1 MKLQWPVLARPA
13 LLLLNP
19 RASSVPKYEDPHRNQ
34 PQGDDGRRSNPQ
46 RCCDPYRLTN
56 VGLDHARYRSAGAA
70 YRRGPPEPARVRIA
84 EGHRESVEDEGK
96 AGKDEIQRAE
106 ESEIDRVLCPE
117 GPDGARA
124 KVRRRRQPS
133 LGEML
138 GGEAVQCDEN
148 HPNGGAHDRR
158 G

>member
-1 MKLQWPVLARPA
+1 MVWRRGRDLGGLSSGLDTRSRRGPGPRGVKLQWPVLARPA

-84 EGHRESVEDEGK
+84 EG
-96 AGKDEIQRAE
+96 
-106 ESEIDRVLCPE
+106 
-117 GPDGARA
+117 PDGARA